1 MAIPKM
7 YQPPSKDA
15 AAAGAPATPSPAKT
29 ARKDFVPACAS
40 KIPAQYKPKVADSPA
55 SAVAS
60 PASPA
65 KKAPANFV
73 PSCASKIPDQYK
85 PKAGEPEPAAP
96 AAASPA
102 KKAAKNF
109 VPACASK
116 IPAQY
121 KPAVAR
127 GAEAEAEAA
136 AAAAAAPKKVAPAGF
151 VPRCATTPKKAADEP
166 ADAAAAAAASPAPA
180 DGATPKK
187 TAPPGFVP
195 RVAMAAKKTPSKAEA
210 DAAAAAAAAA
220 ESEADTKPKRVASAG
235 FFERLAG
242 TTTAARKAALD
253 EAESKATADAA
264 AASTADAAAADKPKR
279 TADAATFARLSAT
292 PTKATARRDA
302 EASPA
307 TPQQQVAKPRAPRSD
322 GPSIFD
328 RLTDVKT
335 FTGSHKERFTPDG
348 KGKGLDGRDRPVVDP
363 LNLRSKARARK
374 PSATSN
380 DNAESPARDG
390 PSIFDRLTDV
400 KTFTGSH
407 KERFTP
413 DGKGKGLDGRDRPT
427 TDPLNLRTKAK
438 PAAAAASPSSSA
450 STTDSPKRDGP
461 SIFDRLTDVK
471 TFTGSHKER
480 FTSDGKGKG
489 LDGRDRPTTD
499 PLNLRTKAKPSGPA
513 TTTPVASDPT
523 KPSIFDRLNKQDTAA
538 AKARHTAD
546 EKASADAAAAEAA
559 NSPAP
564 KAAAKPRD
572 PNSPSIFD
580 RLTQQTTAAVKARV
594 DAVSTTETK
603 VVDENGVDP
612 EQAKRVMKKL
622 HKIEATPAAT
632 PAATAT
638 ATTTTTTGADGAN
651 ASTSESIVVTD
662 GNGATSSATVVTEKL
677 ANDDAIAAAVAE
689 QTSF

>member
-7 YQPPSKDA
+7 YQPPSKDNA
-15 AAAGAPATPSPAKT
+15 TPATPSPSAKT

-40 KIPAQYKPKVADSPA
+40 KIPAQYKPKVADSPTA
-55 SAVAS
+55 AAAAT
-60 PASPA
+60 PSPA

-85 PKAGEPEPAAP
+85 PKAAADEPVAAAP
-96 AAASPA
+96 SPA
-102 KKAAKNF
+102 KKAANDF

-121 KPAVAR
+121 KPTVAR
-127 GAEAEAEAA
+127 GAEAEADAA
-136 AAAAAAPKKVAPAGF
+136 AAAGTPTKKVAPAGF
-151 VPRCATTPKKAADEP
+151 VPRCATTPKKATDEAAD
-166 ADAAAAAAASPAPA
+166 AAAASPAPA
-180 DGATPKK
+180 DAAATPKK

-210 DAAAAAAAAA
+210 EAAAAAAAAA
-220 ESEADTKPKRVASAG
+220 ESEADTAAKPKRVASAG

-242 TTTAARKAALD
+242 ASTASRKAALD
-253 EAESKATADAA
+253 EAESSKTAAADA
-264 AASTADAAAADKPKR
+264 AASTADTAAPKR
-279 TADAATFARLSAT
+279 TANASTFDRLSAT
-292 PTKATARRDA
+292 PTKAAAARRDA

-307 TPQQQVAKPRAPRSD
+307 TPAQAAAKPRAPRSD

-348 KGKGLDGRDRPVVDP
+348 KGKGLDGRDRPTIDP
-363 LNLRSKARARK
+363 LGLRAKTRARAA
-374 PSATSN
+374 SSVSN
-380 DNAESPARDG
+380 DNADSPKRDG

-427 TDPLNLRTKAK
+427 IDPLNLRTKAK
-438 PAAAAASPSSSA
+438 TTAAAAAAASPSA
-450 STTDSPKRDGP
+450 SESPSKREGP

-480 FTSDGKGKG
+480 FDAEGKGKG
-489 LDGRDRPTTD
+489 LDGRDRPTVD
-499 PLNLRTKAKPSGPA
+499 PLNLRTKAKPAAAAA
-513 TTTPVASDPT
+513 TTPINSDPS

-538 AKARHTAD
+538 VKARHTAD
-546 EKASADAAAAEAA
+546 EKAAADAAAAAA
-559 NSPAP
+559 ATTSDTASPAA
-564 KAAAKPRD
+564 KSVAKPRD
-572 PNSPSIFD
+572 PNAPSIFD
-580 RLTQQTTAAVKARV
+580 RLTQQTTAAAKAR
-594 DAVSTTETK
+594 TTAIATAEEK

-622 HKIEATPAAT
+622 HKIEPSSTPAS
-632 PAATAT
+632 PAAASTTAPAP
-638 ATTTTTTGADGAN
+638 ATTTTT
-651 ASTSESIVVTD
+651 ESIVVTNA
-662 GNGATSSATVVTEKL
+662 NGATSSATVVTEQL
-677 ANDDAIAAAVAE
+677 ADNDAVSLAVAE
-689 QTSF
+689 QTSH

>member
-407 KERFTP
+407 KERFT
-413 DGKGKGLDGRDRPT
+413 
-427 TDPLNLRTKAK
+427 
-438 PAAAAASPSSSA
+438 
-450 STTDSPKRDGP
+450 
-461 SIFDRLTDVK
+461 
-471 TFTGSHKER
+471 
-480 FTSDGKGKG
+480 SDGKGKG